1 LGKVKIVKL
10 GYEKVPPMSQL
21 CTDSAKQIQSFHP
34 IELLEQL
41 SNSEANGYLQVSHGS
56 VYWQIYFCQEQLT
69 YATHSVNPFERIER
83 HVV

>member
-1 LGKVKIVKL
+1 
-10 GYEKVPPMSQL
+10 MSQL

-56 VYWQIYFCQEQLT
+56 VYW
-69 YATHSVNPFERIER
+69 
-83 HVV
+83 

>member
-1 LGKVKIVKL
+1 MLILQNFWEYYHQSLKLIVGKVNIVKR

-41 SNSEANGYLQVSHGS
+41 SNSEANGYLQVSHGL
-56 VYWQIYFCQEQLT
+56 VYW
-69 YATHSVNPFERIER
+69 
-83 HVV
+83 